1 MFAHSMNTVRAVA
14 LNTFRESVR
23 ERVLVVAVLFG
34 AILMGSSVF
43 LSPLAVG
50 AKQKIV
56 MDVGLAAISIVGVLV
71 AVFLGSALVHK
82 EVDREAIYLVL
93 TRPVSRCA
101 YLVGKLAGVV
111 TAVSCM
117 FIIMTA
123 IMIGAIM
130 LGSGALRPAVFAC
143 LYLSLLE
150 TIVISSLVM
159 FFSTFTTPMLSAFFT
174 LCMFAAGSLSG
185 DLRIFA
191 SKFGGAGMKAVAS
204 VFYYLLPNL
213 KVFNLRHEAVH
224 DLPFQGTDCL
234 LATLYAAV
242 YSAVVMYFACLAFR
256 RREFK

>member
-1 MFAHSMNTVRAVA
+1 MNTIRAVA
-14 LNTFRESVR
+14 LNTFRESTR
-23 ERVLVVAVLFG
+23 ERLLIVAVLFG

-56 MDVGLAAISIVGVLV
+56 MDVGLAAVSILGVLV
-71 AVFLGSALVHK
+71 AIFLGSALVHK
-82 EVDREAIYLVL
+82 EVERKAIYLVL

-101 YLVGKLAGVV
+101 FLVGKLAGVAAAL
-111 TAVSCM
+111 TCI
-117 FIIMTA
+117 FIVMTA
-123 IMIGAIM
+123 ILVGAIA
-130 LGSGALRPAVFAC
+130 LGSGALRPAVFASV
-143 LYLSLLE
+143 YLSLLE

-185 DLRIFA
+185 DLKVFA
-191 SKFGGAGMKAVAS
+191 SRFGGPGMRAVTS
-204 VFYYLLPNL
+204 IFYYLLPNL

-224 DLPFQGTDCL
+224 ALPFKATDCL

-242 YSAVVMYFACLAFR
+242 YCAVAMYFAALVFR